1 MAKKVVKI
9 WDRLKYKYKLSIFN
23 ETSFEEIFCMRLSQ
37 LNVLVV
43 LSVLAV
49 VLVTLITWL
58 IAFTGLR
65 EFIPGYPDGNMR
77 RLITEN
83 AFRVDSLEA
92 EVFKRERFISS
103 LQVVL
108 NGGETEVL
116 EVKGDSVKNKYDTIT
131 FNISPQESDFRASM
145 EEQERFNL
153 SFERKQNQNNEY
165 YHFFAPIEGIVTRSF
180 DEKKGHFG
188 TDVVAKSNAKVS
200 TVLDGVVIFTDWTI
214 KTGYVIQVQ
223 HANNLVSI
231 YKHNSTLLK
240 KQGDYVRAG
249 EVIAVVGNTGEETT
263 GAHLHF
269 ELWRAGNP
277 LNPENFIKFK

>member
-49 VLVTLITWL
+49 VLVTLTTWL